1 MKALSRLLIVFVLAL
16 CLGAT
21 QRLVQATAPIQLEA
35 EAGQPFLRKRGVPSQ
50 TAVNSDAAPQ
60 QDDLFVETQ
69 IVTVSDG
76 GRFYDF
82 GRAVAL
88 EGETALVGAPGATS
102 SFRDEGAVY
111 VFGREAGSWQERQK
125 LVASDGEIRDNFGAA
140 LALAGDTAMITADE
154 ALVGDAGQRGAVY
167 VFVREGGEWRQQ
179 QKLTIDQRGDNDSFG
194 NSVVMEGDVAFISAI
209 REDVDGTFN
218 QGAVYVFEREA
229 GEWRQQQK
237 LTASDGARGDFFGD
251 SLALNG
257 ETAFVGAAPK
267 TINGNGFQGAVY
279 VFVREDGRWRQQQ
292 KLTASDGGESDQFGS
307 TVVLEGETALIAADR
322 ATVDGQSNQGAVYV
336 FTREGG
342 SWREQQ
348 KLLASDGARSDQ
360 FGNAVAL
367 NGETALIS
375 AREDDVGGVEDRGSV
390 YLFVRE
396 AGSWR
401 EQQKLTAS
409 DGAEDDNFGYA
420 VAMDNETALI
430 GTYEA
435 DFEGTER
442 QGKAYFFER
451 GGQQRQ
457 PQTIDFPTPPAA
469 AQGYA
474 IGAIVSLSAT
484 ASSGLPVDFRSA
496 TPEVCTVEGN
506 EVALI
511 AAGECRVVATQPGDG
526 EYAAASETISFEV
539 VAAAAEQS
547 LYLPL
552 IAH

>member
-1 MKALSRLLIVFVLAL
+1 MKALSRLLIVVVLAL

-21 QRLVQATAPIQLEA
+21 QRLVQATAPVQLEA
-35 EAGQPFLRKRGVPSQ
+35 EAGQPFLHERETSSQ

-69 IVTVSDG
+69 IVTVSEG

-88 EGETALVGAPGATS
+88 EGETALVGAPGASS

-125 LVASDGEIRDNFGAA
+125 LVASDGEIRDDFGAA

-154 ALVGDAGQRGAVY
+154 ALVGEAGQRGAVY

-194 NSVVMEGDVAFISAI
+194 NSVVMEGDIAFIGAT

-218 QGAVYVFEREA
+218 QGAVYVFERE
-229 GEWRQQQK
+229 GDEWRQQQR
-237 LTASDGARGDFFGD
+237 LTASDGGRGDFFGFP
-251 SLALNG
+251 LALEG
-257 ETAFVGAAPK
+257 ETAFVGARPK
-267 TINGNGFQGAVY
+267 NEFQGAVY
-279 VFVREDGRWRQQQ
+279 VFVRENGRWREQQ
-292 KLTASDGGESDQFGS
+292 KLTASDGGKSDQFGS
-307 TVVLEGETALIAADR
+307 TIVLEGETALIAAGR

-375 AREDDVGGVEDRGSV
+375 AREDDAGGVENRGSV

-401 EQQKLTAS
+401 EQQKLTGS
-409 DGAEDDNFGYA
+409 DSAEDDNFGYA

-474 IGAIVSLSAT
+474 IGATLSLSAT

-506 EVALI
+506 EVALV

-526 EYAAASETISFEV
+526 EHAAASETVSFDV
-539 VAAAAEQS
+539 VATAAEQS

-552 IAH
+552 IAR